1 MAEIKTVQEAVE
13 NIKDGMKVMTA
24 GFLGVGTPLKMI
36 DALAETDVKNLTL
49 IQAVSAHPGE
59 THDIGKL
66 VANKQI
72 KKFVGAHVGT
82 CPEIQEQYNARE
94 LEVEFIPMGTI
105 VECIRAGGAGLGA
118 VITPTGLGTEIEK
131 GREKLTVEG
140 KEYLV
145 FPPLKADVAIIKGY
159 KADKLGN
166 IIYRGTTKGTNTI
179 MALAADLVIAEVDEI
194 VEVGEIPADDVN
206 TPGILVDIIVKGDSF
221 EDRKKY
227 FEDLWVRTKKMK

>member
-1 MAEIKTVQEAVE
+1 MAKINTVQEAVE
-13 NIKDGMKVMTA
+13 NIKDGMKIMTA
-24 GFLGVGTPLKMI
+24 GFLGVGAPLKII
-36 DALAETDVKNLTL
+36 DALAETGVKDLTL

-72 KKFVGAHVGT
+72 KKFVGAHIGT
-82 CPEIQEQYNARE
+82 CPEIQEQYNAGT
-94 LEVEFIPMGTI
+94 LEVEFIPMGTV

-118 VITPTGLGTEIEK
+118 VVTPTGVGTVLEE
-131 GREKLTVEG
+131 GREKMVIDG

-145 FPPLKADVAIIKGY
+145 YPPIKADVAIIKGY

-166 IIYRGTTKGTNTI
+166 IQYRGTTKGTNTI

-194 VEVGEIPADDVN
+194 VEAGEIAPDSVG
-206 TPGILVDIIVKGDSF
+206 TPGILVDIIVKGDSL
-221 EDRKKY
+221 EARGKY
-227 FEDLWVRTKKMK
+227 FEDLWIRTKKMK

>member
-1 MAEIKTVQEAVE
+1 MTKIKTIQEAVE
-13 NIKDGMKVMTA
+13 NIKDGMKIMTA
-24 GFLGVGTPLKMI
+24 GFLGIGAPLKMI
-36 DALAETDVKNLTL
+36 DALAETNVKYLTL
-49 IQAVSAHPGE
+49 IQAVSAQPGQ
-59 THDIGKL
+59 THDVGKL

-72 KKFVGAHVGT
+72 KKFIGSHIGT
-82 CPEIQEQYNARE
+82 CPEIQEQYNAGT

-131 GREKLTVEG
+131 GRDKLTIDG

-145 FPPLKADVAIIKGY
+145 FPAIKADVAIIKGY

-166 IIYRGTTKGTNTI
+166 IVYRGTTKGTNTS

-194 VEVGEIPADDVN
+194 VEVGEISPDSVG
-206 TPGILVDIIVKGDSF
+206 TPGILVDIIVQGDSF
-221 EDRKKY
+221 EERTKY
-227 FEDLWVRTKKMK
+227 FEDLWTRTNKMK

>member
-1 MAEIKTVQEAVE
+1 MAKIQTAQEAVK
-13 NIKDGMKVMTA
+13 NIKDGMKLMTA
-24 GFLGVGTPLKMI
+24 GFLGVGAPLKMI
-36 DALAETDVKNLTL
+36 DELASTDVKDLTL
-49 IQAVSAHPGE
+49 IQAVSAQPGE
-59 THDIGKL
+59 THDVGKL

-72 KKFVGAHVGT
+72 KKFIGAHIGT
-82 CPEIQEQYNARE
+82 SPEFQEQYKAGT
-94 LEVEFIPMGTI
+94 LEVEFIPMGTV

-118 VITPTGLGTEIEK
+118 VVTPTGLGTEVEE
-131 GREKLTVEG
+131 GRDKITVDG

-194 VEVGEIPADDVN
+194 VEVGEIPYDSVG
-206 TPGILVDIIVKGDSF
+206 TPGILVDIIVQGDSL
-221 EDRKKY
+221 EDRKQY
-227 FEDLWVRTKKMK
+227 FEDLWVRTKKMR

>member
-1 MAEIKTVQEAVE
+1 MAKINTVQEAVE
-13 NIKDGMKVMTA
+13 NIKDGMKIMTA
-24 GFLGVGTPLKMI
+24 GFLGVGAPLKMI
-36 DALAETDVKNLTL
+36 DALAETDVKDLTL

-59 THDIGKL
+59 THDVGKL
-66 VANKQI
+66 VANKKI
-72 KKFVGAHVGT
+72 KKFIGAHIGT
-82 CPEIQEQYNARE
+82 CPEIQEQYNAGT

-131 GREKLTVEG
+131 GRDKLIVDG

-145 FPPLKADVAIIKGY
+145 FPSIKADIALIKGY

-166 IIYRGTTKGTNTI
+166 IVYRGTTKGTNTS

-194 VEVGEIPADDVN
+194 VEVGEIPPDSVG
-206 TPGILVDIIVKGDSF
+206 TPGILVDIIVQGDSL
-221 EDRKKY
+221 EDRTKY
-227 FEDLWVRTKKMK
+227 FEDLWTRTKKMK

>member
-1 MAEIKTVQEAVE
+1 MAKINTVQEAVE
-13 NIKDGMKVMTA
+13 NIKDGMKIMTA
-24 GFLGVGTPLKMI
+24 GFLGVGAPLKII
-36 DALAETDVKNLTL
+36 DALAETGVKDLTL

-72 KKFVGAHVGT
+72 KKFVGAHIGT
-82 CPEIQEQYNARE
+82 CPEIQEQYKAGT
-94 LEVEFIPMGTI
+94 LEVEFIPMGTV

-118 VITPTGLGTEIEK
+118 VVTPTGVGTVLEE
-131 GREKLTVEG
+131 GREKMVIDG

-145 FPPLKADVAIIKGY
+145 YPPIKADVAIIKGY

-166 IIYRGTTKGTNTI
+166 IQYRGTTKGTNTI

-194 VEVGEIPADDVN
+194 VEAGEIAPDSVG
-206 TPGILVDIIVKGDSF
+206 TPGILVDIIVKGDSL
-221 EDRKKY
+221 EARGKY
-227 FEDLWVRTKKMK
+227 FEDLWIRTKKMK

>member
-1 MAEIKTVQEAVE
+1 MAKINTVQEAVE
-13 NIKDGMKVMTA
+13 NIKDGMKIMTA
-24 GFLGVGTPLKMI
+24 GFLGVGAPLKII
-36 DALAETDVKNLTL
+36 DALAETGVKDLTL

-72 KKFVGAHVGT
+72 KKFVGAHIGT
-82 CPEIQEQYNARE
+82 CPEIQEQYNAGT
-94 LEVEFIPMGTI
+94 LEVEFIPMGTV

-118 VITPTGLGTEIEK
+118 VVTPTGVGTVLEE
-131 GREKLTVEG
+131 GREKMVIAG

-145 FPPLKADVAIIKGY
+145 YPPIKADVAIIKGY

-166 IIYRGTTKGTNTI
+166 IQYRGTTKGTNTI

-194 VEVGEIPADDVN
+194 VEAGEIAPDSVG
-206 TPGILVDIIVKGDSF
+206 TPGILVDIIVKGDSL
-221 EDRKKY
+221 EARGKY
-227 FEDLWVRTKKMK
+227 FEDLWIRTKKMK

>member
-1 MAEIKTVQEAVE
+1 MAKINTVQEAVE
-13 NIKDGMKVMTA
+13 NIKDGMKIMTA
-24 GFLGVGTPLKMI
+24 GFLGVGAPIRII
-36 DALAETDVKNLTL
+36 DALAETGVKNLIL

-72 KKFVGAHVGT
+72 KKFVGAHIGT
-82 CPEIQEQYNARE
+82 CPEIQEQYNAGT
-94 LEVEFIPMGTI
+94 LEVEFIPMGTV

-118 VITPTGLGTEIEK
+118 VVTPTGVGTVLEE
-131 GREKLTVEG
+131 GREKMVIDG

-145 FPPLKADVAIIKGY
+145 YPPIKADVAIIKGY

-166 IIYRGTTKGTNTI
+166 IQYRGTTKGTNTI

-194 VEVGEIPADDVN
+194 VEAGEIAPDSVG
-206 TPGILVDIIVKGDSF
+206 TPGILVDIIVKGDSL
-221 EDRKKY
+221 EARGKY
-227 FEDLWVRTKKMK
+227 FEDLWRRTKKMK

>member
-1 MAEIKTVQEAVE
+1 MAKINTVQEAVE
-13 NIKDGMKVMTA
+13 NIKDGMKIMTA
-24 GFLGVGTPLKMI
+24 GFLGVGAPLKMI
-36 DALAETDVKNLTL
+36 DALAETDVKDLTL

-59 THDIGKL
+59 THDVGKL

-72 KKFVGAHVGT
+72 KKFIGAHIGT
-82 CPEIQEQYNARE
+82 CPEIQEQYNAGT

-131 GREKLTVEG
+131 GRDKLIVDG

-145 FPPLKADVAIIKGY
+145 FPSIKADIALIKGY

-166 IIYRGTTKGTNTI
+166 IVYRGTTKGTNTS

-194 VEVGEIPADDVN
+194 VEVGEIPPDSVG
-206 TPGILVDIIVKGDSF
+206 TPGILVDIIVQGDSL
-221 EDRKKY
+221 EDRTKY
-227 FEDLWVRTKKMK
+227 FEDLWTRTKKMK